1 MNIPVLNES
10 NVSNTNVLPTPQ
22 RPTSSP
28 VTQALG
34 EVGSAVTHVAGQE
47 LQHLGELKYQADDAR
62 TDERHANTLE
72 QVNKL
77 NYDTTI
83 DPTDNQPKG
92 YLLKRGKSAIGLAA
106 KGQEQLK
113 QILSSAMEGITDPQ
127 QQRLLKHKLQSI
139 EPSELLSYHRH
150 EAEQTELYHVS
161 TAQSV
166 ITANERLMPTLAAA
180 DPTRYAELFSANQAQ
195 VMKLAQMKGV
205 DPGDAVA
212 ESGDR
217 NIKEAVQYIAK
228 ELNDPEKAH
237 QFLADHSRSVSPGT
251 MALLDHEL
259 EPARRANRVMGYA
272 EEAIAAAQDKAD
284 PTAPINEEK
293 AMDTIRAK
301 TSDPEERKLAH
312 ELLTQRVAD
321 HEKALK
327 VTKEHYGGILV
338 NAWEADPSLTMAD
351 IEKNPAFG
359 KLTVEGQ
366 GYIRGQFRKA
376 KAFTENEERKTLA
389 AEKSATAAT
398 RAAATA
404 AKREAREASK
414 DASYRLMA
422 EPGALSRMSDDEYKL
437 ARAGL
442 HPEDQVKLDEDRKKL
457 KDPKKLRDAHAH
469 KEVVDSVLE
478 SIPGMKDGER
488 TVLSGRLMY
497 KLGRLQ
503 QDKGGQLT
511 DKEVRD
517 AVIDFTRLQWVEESH
532 FPFNKTVTKRGI
544 SMTKDDKPAKRPAE
558 MQARLDAVAKKR
570 GKAKLSPSE
579 ETALEQAILEQDRAK
594 APK

>member
-1 MNIPVLNES
+1 MNIPTLNES
-10 NVSNTNVLPTPQ
+10 NITTTNAQTTPQ

-34 EVGSAVTHVAGQE
+34 EVGSAVEHVAGQE

-62 TDERHANTLE
+62 TDELHANALE

-77 NYDTTI
+77 NYDPTT

-92 YLLKRGKSAIGLAA
+92 YLLKQGKSAIGLAA

-113 QILSSAMEGITDPQ
+113 QILSSSMEGITDLQ
-127 QQRLLKHKLQSI
+127 QQRLLKHKLNNI
-139 EPSELLSYHRH
+139 EPSEMLSYHRH
-150 EAEQTELYHVS
+150 EAQQTELYHGS

-166 ITANERLMPTLAAA
+166 ITANERLMPTLATA

-217 NIKEAVQYIAK
+217 NIKEAVQYIAN
-228 ELNDPEKAH
+228 ELRDPEKAH
-237 QFLADHSRSVSPGT
+237 RFLADHSRSVSPGT

-272 EEAIAAAQDKAD
+272 EEAIAAAQDKTD
-284 PTAPINEEK
+284 PTAPIDEEK

-327 VTKEHYGGILV
+327 VNYEHFGGMLV
-338 NAWEADPSLTMAD
+338 DKWEANPSMTVLD
-351 IEKNPAFG
+351 IEKEPEFG
-359 KLTVEGQ
+359 KLPPEMQ
-366 GYIRGQFRKA
+366 GKLRAKIRQSIEHRDT
-376 KAFTENEERKTLA
+376 TERQTAA
-389 AEKSATAAT
+389 AERSANAAA

-469 KEVVDSVLE
+469 KEVVDSVLA

-497 KLGRLQ
+497 KLGKLQ

-511 DKEVRD
+511 DEETRD

-532 FPFNKTVTKRGI
+532 LPFNRTVAKRGI
-544 SMTKDDKPAKRPAE
+544 SMLKDDKPAKRPQD